1 MERTVGQVQ
10 PNLENNASKINT
22 LITTMDKTLE
32 SKQKELVDF
41 KEKHGI
47 KVRNMQKYCN
57 NLYILCSVITMCYY
71 IPLIWN
77 NVNIQCIY

>member
-47 KVRNMQKYCN
+47 KVRK
-57 NLYILCSVITMCYY
+57 
-71 IPLIWN
+71 
-77 NVNIQCIY
+77 